1 MDYEEV
7 WDCFLMSGERML
19 HFFKQ
24 DWWIFIQIHQYYRY
38 NCVKQCITLSFISTG
53 HSISRRLESDS
64 GFQRQQGDVGYATQD
79 QLVMNREV
87 DDRLS
92 AIQQKQNQ
100 LKEYLAE
107 RDRKLGSHM
116 QRGELESGIKKSK
129 NFTKPLFSIE
139 LYSIYHISLC
149 INCTCVWITQCFHF

>member
-1 MDYEEV
+1 MNIHSNPSILYN
-7 WDCFLMSGERML
+7 C
-19 HFFKQ
+19 FKQ
-24 DWWIFIQIHQYYRY
+24 S
-38 NCVKQCITLSFISTG
+38 ITLSFISTG

-116 QRGELESGIKKSK
+116 QRGELESGIKRVRILLNHCFQLSCIVFTIFLCVSTAPMYQPCSVFTLKKISWIPG
-129 NFTKPLFSIE
+129 NFWEIK
-139 LYSIYHISLC
+139 
-149 INCTCVWITQCFHF
+149 